1 MTWLAS
7 VRLTIDY
14 YYYYDI
20 FRYSCL
26 LYIPH
31 FTFILCCYNK
41 YSVSLMC
48 RYSIIN
54 LNITLPHGPNYN
66 WKEVVWLSNSLP
78 MMSHIKYHC
87 HLQSHQAADISLLL
101 KRWRIVWVNNTDIA
115 MSWWILRITKQFIIY
130 FLVVFNSL
138 TAPFRFI
145 SLKSWNL
152 SNLFGERPGTV
163 ETIVIIPCWYAY
175 V

>member
-41 YSVSLMC
+41 YSVSFIYQYFFKDPNFKLTHTVQITTEKVLYDLLIH
-48 RYSIIN
+48 YSWCQV
-54 LNITLPHGPNYN
+54 LNMAATYSP
-66 WKEVVWLSNSLP
+66 
-78 MMSHIKYHC
+78 IKG
-87 HLQSHQAADISLLL
+87 HQAADISLLL

-130 FLVVFNSL
+130 F
-138 TAPFRFI
+138 
-145 SLKSWNL
+145 
-152 SNLFGERPGTV
+152 
-163 ETIVIIPCWYAY
+163 PCWI
-175 V
+175 